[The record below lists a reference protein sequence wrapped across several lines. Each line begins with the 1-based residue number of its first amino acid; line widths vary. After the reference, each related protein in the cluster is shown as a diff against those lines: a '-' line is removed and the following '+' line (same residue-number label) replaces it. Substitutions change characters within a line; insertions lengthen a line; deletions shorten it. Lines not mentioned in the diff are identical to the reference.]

1 MQIKKTCSLIIATLF
16 IVVGVSCSNGDSP
29 DGPDMPVTPVGQTV
43 FMFFPWSNSLLSDFR
58 RTVEDMQTVVAQRS
72 MKDERVM
79 VFMATSEREAVLF
92 ELKKHNGRCLTDTL
106 RRYSDR
112 PFTSRQWLTSLFS
125 EVMTLAPASRYG
137 MVVGCHGL
145 AWVPVQG
152 QRNARKRLGS
162 QERIDEGD
170 NLYKEERIDE
180 GDNLY
185 KEEKIDEEELYK
197 EELYKEQKLLE
208 EERLERKKQGLSKD
222 QPQPND
228 LMHFEVQG
236 PVTTRF
242 IGGTYPETQIET
254 TDLADAMADAG
265 FHTEYILFDACY
277 MSSVE
282 VAYELKDVTH
292 YLIASPT
299 EVISYGFPYITM
311 GKHLLGTP
319 NYKGIADSFI
329 SFYSTYYLPYGTV
342 AVTDCTQLDALAAIA
357 QQINAAAEE
366 PTNAASAKQINAA
379 AEGKLNTATSG
390 KSAPNGVQIMDGYS
404 PTLFYDLGHLMSLK
418 NAGTVLTTAFAEQL
432 DKTVPYKGHTD
443 QYFTALKDAPIDI
456 KHYSG
461 LNTSQGS
468 LNRMADRLSE
478 TAWHKATN

>member
-1 MQIKKTCSLIIATLF
+1 MQIKKFCSLIIATLF

-29 DGPDMPVTPVGQTV
+29 DGPDVPVTPVGQTV
-43 FMFFPWSNSLLSDFR
+43 FMFFPWSNNLLSDFR
-58 RTVEDMQTVVAQRS
+58 RTVEDMQTVVTQRS
-72 MKDERVM
+72 MKDERIM
-79 VFMATSEREAVLF
+79 VFMATSEHEAVLF
-92 ELKKHNGRCLTDTL
+92 ELKKQNGRCLTDTL
-106 RRYSDR
+106 RRYSDC

-137 MVVGCHGL
+137 MVMGCHGL

-152 QRNARKRLGS
+152 QRSAPKRLGS
-162 QERIDEGD
+162 QERIDEED
-170 NLYKEERIDE
+170 NLYKEENIDKEGLYKEERIDKE
-180 GDNLY
+180 GD
-185 KEEKIDEEELYK
+185 
-197 EELYKEQKLLE
+197 
-208 EERLERKKQGLSKD
+208 
-222 QPQPND
+222 D

-265 FHTEYILFDACY
+265 LHTEYILFDACY

-299 EVISYGFPYITM
+299 EVLSYGFPYITM
-311 GKHLLGTP
+311 GKHLLGMP
-319 NYKGIADSFI
+319 NYKGIVDSFI
-329 SFYSTYYLPYGTV
+329 SFYSSYYLPYGTV

-357 QQINAAAEE
+357 QQINAAAE
-366 PTNAASAKQINAA
+366 AQ
-379 AEGKLNTATSG
+379 L
-390 KSAPNGVQIMDGYS
+390 APNGVQIMDGYS

-418 NAGTVLTTAFAEQL
+418 DAGTVLTAAFAEQL
-432 DKTVPYKGHTD
+432 EKTVPYKGHTG
-443 QYFTALKDAPIDI
+443 QYFTTLKDAPVDI

-468 LNRMADRLSE
+468 LNHMADRLSE
-478 TAWHKATN
+478 TAWYKATN

>member
-1 MQIKKTCSLIIATLF
+1 M
-16 IVVGVSCSNGDSP
+16 VGVSCSNGDSP
-29 DGPDMPVTPVGQTV
+29 DGPDVPVTPVGQTV

-92 ELKKHNGRCLTDTL
+92 ELKKQNGRCLTDTL
-106 RRYSDR
+106 QHYSDR

-152 QRNARKRLGS
+152 QRNARKKLDS
-162 QERIDEGD
+162 QERIDEED
-170 NLYKEERIDE
+170 NLYKEE
-180 GDNLY
+180 
-185 KEEKIDEEELYK
+185 
-197 EELYKEQKLLE
+197 KLLE

-254 TDLADAMADAG
+254 TDLANAMADAG

-319 NYKGIADSFI
+319 NYKGIVDSFI
-329 SFYSTYYLPYGTV
+329 SFYSSYNLPYGTV

-357 QQINAAAEE
+357 QQINEAATE
-366 PTNAASAKQINAA
+366 Q
-379 AEGKLNTATSG
+379 L
-390 KSAPNGVQIMDGYS
+390 APNGVQIMDGYS

-418 NAGTVLTTAFAEQL
+418 DAGTVLTAAFAEQL

-443 QYFTALKDAPIDI
+443 QYFTTLKDAPVDI
-456 KHYSG
+456 EHYSG

-468 LNRMADRLSE
+468 LNHMADRLSE
-478 TAWHKATN
+478 TAWYKATN

>member
-1 MQIKKTCSLIIATLF
+1 MLIKKICDFIIATLF

-29 DGPDMPVTPVGQTV
+29 DGPDVPVTPVGQTV

-72 MKDERVM
+72 MKDERIM

-92 ELKKHNGRCLTDTL
+92 ELKKQNGRCLTDTL

-152 QRNARKRLGS
+152 QRNAQKRLGS
-162 QERIDEGD
+162 QERIDEED
-170 NLYKEERIDE
+170 NLYKKERIDKE
-180 GDNLY
+180 G
-185 KEEKIDEEELYK
+185 
-197 EELYKEQKLLE
+197 
-208 EERLERKKQGLSKD
+208 
-222 QPQPND
+222 ND

-265 FHTEYILFDACY
+265 LHTEYILFDACY

-299 EVISYGFPYITM
+299 EVLSYGFPYITM

-319 NYKGIADSFI
+319 NYKGIVDSFI
-329 SFYSTYYLPYGTV
+329 SFYSSYNLPYGTV

-357 QQINAAAEE
+357 QQINAAA
-366 PTNAASAKQINAA
+366 
-379 AEGKLNTATSG
+379 AEQLV
-390 KSAPNGVQIMDGYS
+390 PNGVQIMDGYS

-418 NAGTVLTTAFAEQL
+418 DAGTVLTAAFAEQL
-432 DKTVPYKGHTD
+432 EKTVPYKGHTG
-443 QYFTALKDAPIDI
+443 QYFTTLKDAPVDI

-468 LNRMADRLSE
+468 LNHMADRLSE
-478 TAWHKATN
+478 TAWYKATN

>member
-1 MQIKKTCSLIIATLF
+1 MHIKKICSFIIATLF

-29 DGPDMPVTPVGQTV
+29 DGPDVPVTPVGQTV

-72 MKDERVM
+72 MKDECVM

-92 ELKKHNGRCLTDTL
+92 ELKKQNGRCLTDTL

-152 QRNARKRLGS
+152 QRSARKKLGS
-162 QERIDEGD
+162 QEKIDE
-170 NLYKEERIDE
+170 E
-180 GDNLY
+180 DNLY
-185 KEEKIDEEELYK
+185 KEEKIDK
-197 EELYKEQKLLE
+197 EGK
-208 EERLERKKQGLSKD
+208 
-222 QPQPND
+222 PND

-265 FHTEYILFDACY
+265 LHTEYILFDACY

-329 SFYSTYYLPYGTV
+329 SFYSSYNLPYGTV

-357 QQINAAAEE
+357 QQINAAATE
-366 PTNAASAKQINAA
+366 Q
-379 AEGKLNTATSG
+379 L
-390 KSAPNGVQIMDGYS
+390 APNGVQIMDGYS

-443 QYFTALKDAPIDI
+443 QYFTALKDAPVDI

-468 LNRMADRLSE
+468 LNRLADKLSE

>member
-1 MQIKKTCSLIIATLF
+1 MQIKKTCSLIIATLL
-16 IVVGVSCSNGDSP
+16 IVVGVSCSNGDNP
-29 DGPDMPVTPVGQTV
+29 DGPDGPVTPVGQTV

-92 ELKKHNGRCLTDTL
+92 ELKKQNGRCLTDTL

-152 QRNARKRLGS
+152 QRSARKRQGS
-162 QERIDEGD
+162 QERIDEED
-170 NLYKEERIDE
+170 NLYKEERID
-180 GDNLY
+180 
-185 KEEKIDEEELYK
+185 KEELYK
-197 EELYKEQKLLE
+197 EERIDKE
-208 EERLERKKQGLSKD
+208 GD
-222 QPQPND
+222 D

-265 FHTEYILFDACY
+265 LHTEYILFDACY

-319 NYKGIADSFI
+319 NYKGITDSFI
-329 SFYSTYYLPYGTV
+329 SFYSSYYLPYGTV

-357 QQINAAAEE
+357 QQINEAAEE

-390 KSAPNGVQIMDGYS
+390 KNAPNGVQIMDGYS

-418 NAGTVLTTAFAEQL
+418 NAGTVLTAAFAEQL

-443 QYFTALKDAPIDI
+443 QYFTALKDAPVDI

-468 LNRMADRLSE
+468 LNRLADRLSE

>member
-1 MQIKKTCSLIIATLF
+1 M
-16 IVVGVSCSNGDSP
+16 VGVSCSNGDSP
-29 DGPDMPVTPVGQTV
+29 DGPDVPVTPVGQTV

-92 ELKKHNGRCLTDTL
+92 ELKKQNGRCLTDTL

-170 NLYKEERIDE
+170 NLYKEEKIDKE
-180 GDNLY
+180 GLY
-185 KEEKIDEEELYK
+185 KEERIDK
-197 EELYKEQKLLE
+197 E
-208 EERLERKKQGLSKD
+208 GD
-222 QPQPND
+222 D

-254 TDLADAMADAG
+254 TDLADTMADAG
-265 FHTEYILFDACY
+265 LHTEYILFDACY

-299 EVISYGFPYITM
+299 EVLSYGFPYITM

-319 NYKGIADSFI
+319 NYKGIVDSFI
-329 SFYSTYYLPYGTV
+329 SFYSSYYLPYGTV

-357 QQINAAAEE
+357 QQINAADAEQ
-366 PTNAASAKQINAA
+366 NI
-379 AEGKLNTATSG
+379 
-390 KSAPNGVQIMDGYS
+390 PNGVQIMDGYS

-418 NAGTVLTTAFAEQL
+418 DAGTVLTAAFAEQL

-443 QYFTALKDAPIDI
+443 QYFTALKDAPVDI

-468 LNRMADRLSE
+468 LNRLADRLSE

>member
-1 MQIKKTCSLIIATLF
+1 M
-16 IVVGVSCSNGDSP
+16 VGVSCSNGDSP
-29 DGPDMPVTPVGQTV
+29 DGPDVPVTPVGQTV

-72 MKDERVM
+72 MKDERIM

-92 ELKKHNGRCLTDTL
+92 ELKKQNGRCLTDTL
-106 RRYSDR
+106 RRYNDR

-152 QRNARKRLGS
+152 QRSARKRLGS
-162 QERIDEGD
+162 QERIDEED
-170 NLYKEERIDE
+170 NLYKEERIDKE
-180 GDNLY
+180 G
-185 KEEKIDEEELYK
+185 E
-197 EELYKEQKLLE
+197 
-208 EERLERKKQGLSKD
+208 
-222 QPQPND
+222 PND

-265 FHTEYILFDACY
+265 LHTEYILFDACY

-299 EVISYGFPYITM
+299 EVLSYGFPYITM

-319 NYKGIADSFI
+319 NYKSIVDSFI
-329 SFYSTYYLPYGTV
+329 SFYSSYNLPYGTV

-357 QQINAAAEE
+357 QQINAAA
-366 PTNAASAKQINAA
+366 
-379 AEGKLNTATSG
+379 AEQLV
-390 KSAPNGVQIMDGYS
+390 PNGVQIMDGYS

-418 NAGTVLTTAFAEQL
+418 DAGTVLTAAFAEQL
-432 DKTVPYKGHTD
+432 DKTVPYKGHTG
-443 QYFTALKDAPIDI
+443 QYFTTLKDAPVDI

-468 LNRMADRLSE
+468 LNHMADRLSE
-478 TAWHKATN
+478 TAWYKATN

>member
-1 MQIKKTCSLIIATLF
+1 MHIKKIFDFIIATLL
-16 IVVGVSCSNGDSP
+16 IVVGVSCSNGDNP
-29 DGPDMPVTPVGQTV
+29 DGPDGPVTPVGQTV

-92 ELKKHNGRCLTDTL
+92 ELKKQNGRCLTDTL

-152 QRNARKRLGS
+152 QRSARKRLGS
-162 QERIDEGD
+162 QERIDEED
-170 NLYKEERIDE
+170 NLYKEERID
-180 GDNLY
+180 
-185 KEEKIDEEELYK
+185 K
-197 EELYKEQKLLE
+197 EELYN
-208 EERLERKKQGLSKD
+208 EERIDKEGD
-222 QPQPND
+222 D

-265 FHTEYILFDACY
+265 LHTEYILFDACY

-329 SFYSTYYLPYGTV
+329 SFYSSYYLPYGTV

-379 AEGKLNTATSG
+379 AEGKFNTAASG

-418 NAGTVLTTAFAEQL
+418 NAGTVLTAAFAEQL

-443 QYFTALKDAPIDI
+443 QYFTALKDAPVDI

-478 TAWHKATN
+478 TAWYKATN

>member
-1 MQIKKTCSLIIATLF
+1 MLIKKICSLIIATLF

-29 DGPDMPVTPVGQTV
+29 DGPDAPVTPVGQTV
-43 FMFFPWSNSLLSDFR
+43 FMFFPWSNNLLSDFR

-72 MKDERVM
+72 MKDERIV

-92 ELKKHNGRCLTDTL
+92 ELKKQNGRCLTDTL
-106 RRYSDR
+106 RHYSDR

-162 QERIDEGD
+162 QERIDEED
-170 NLYKEERIDE
+170 NLYKEERLDKE
-180 GDNLY
+180 GD
-185 KEEKIDEEELYK
+185 
-197 EELYKEQKLLE
+197 
-208 EERLERKKQGLSKD
+208 
-222 QPQPND
+222 D

-265 FHTEYILFDACY
+265 FHTEYILVDACY

-299 EVISYGFPYITM
+299 EVLSYGFPYITM

-329 SFYSTYYLPYGTV
+329 SFYSSYYLPYGTV

-357 QQINAAAEE
+357 QQINAAATEQINVAAAE
-366 PTNAASAKQINAA
+366 PTNAAS
-379 AEGKLNTATSG
+379 EGKLNTARSG
-390 KSAPNGVQIMDGYS
+390 KNVPNGVQIMDGYS

-418 NAGTVLTTAFAEQL
+418 DAGTVLTAAFAEQIE
-432 DKTVPYKGHTD
+432 KTVPYKGHTG
-443 QYFTALKDAPIDI
+443 QYFTTLKDAPVDI

-468 LNRMADRLSE
+468 LNHMADRLSE
-478 TAWHKATN
+478 TAWYKATN

>member
-29 DGPDMPVTPVGQTV
+29 DGPDVPVTPVGQTV

-58 RTVEDMQTVVAQRS
+58 RTVEDMQTVVAERS
-72 MKDERVM
+72 MKNERIM

-92 ELKKHNGRCLTDTL
+92 ELKKQNGRCLTDTL

-162 QERIDEGD
+162 QEKIDEEN
-170 NLYKEERIDE
+170 NLYKEERIDKE
-180 GDNLY
+180 G
-185 KEEKIDEEELYK
+185 EL
-197 EELYKEQKLLE
+197 
-208 EERLERKKQGLSKD
+208 
-222 QPQPND
+222 NN

-265 FHTEYILFDACY
+265 LHTEYILFDACY

-282 VAYELKDVTH
+282 VAYELKDITH

-299 EVISYGFPYITM
+299 EVLSYGFPYITM

-319 NYKGIADSFI
+319 NYKGIVNSFI
-329 SFYSTYYLPYGTV
+329 SFYSSYNLPYGTM

-357 QQINAAAEE
+357 QQINAAA
-366 PTNAASAKQINAA
+366 TGQ
-379 AEGKLNTATSG
+379 L
-390 KSAPNGVQIMDGYS
+390 APNGVQIMDGYS

-418 NAGTVLTTAFAEQL
+418 DAGTVLTAAFAEQL
-432 DKTVPYKGHTD
+432 EKTVPYKGHTG
-443 QYFTALKDAPIDI
+443 QYFTALKDAPVDI

-468 LNRMADRLSE
+468 LNHMADRLSE
-478 TAWHKATN
+478 TAWYKATN

>member
-29 DGPDMPVTPVGQTV
+29 DGPDVPVTPVGQTV

-72 MKDERVM
+72 MKDERIM

-92 ELKKHNGRCLTDTL
+92 ELKKQNGRCLTDTL

-162 QERIDEGD
+162 QERIDEED
-170 NLYKEERIDE
+170 NLYKEERIDKE
-180 GDNLY
+180 G
-185 KEEKIDEEELYK
+185 E
-197 EELYKEQKLLE
+197 
-208 EERLERKKQGLSKD
+208 
-222 QPQPND
+222 PND

-265 FHTEYILFDACY
+265 LHTEYILFDACY

-299 EVISYGFPYITM
+299 EVLSYGFPYITM

-319 NYKGIADSFI
+319 NYKGIVDSFI
-329 SFYSTYYLPYGTV
+329 SFYSSYNLPYGTV

-357 QQINAAAEE
+357 QQINAADAEQTNAAAAE
-366 PTNAASAKQINAA
+366 PTNAAS
-379 AEGKLNTATSG
+379 EGKLNTARSG
-390 KSAPNGVQIMDGYS
+390 KNVPNGVQIMDGYS

-418 NAGTVLTTAFAEQL
+418 DAGTVLTAAFAEQL
-432 DKTVPYKGHTD
+432 EKTVPYKGHTG
-443 QYFTALKDAPIDI
+443 QYFTTLKDAPVDI

-468 LNRMADRLSE
+468 LNHMADRLSE
-478 TAWHKATN
+478 TAWYKATN

>member
-1 MQIKKTCSLIIATLF
+1 M
-16 IVVGVSCSNGDSP
+16 VGVSCSNGDSP
-29 DGPDMPVTPVGQTV
+29 DGPDVPVTPVGQTV

-72 MKDERVM
+72 MKDERIM

-92 ELKKHNGRCLTDTL
+92 ELKKQNGRCLTDTL

-162 QERIDEGD
+162 QERIDEED
-170 NLYKEERIDE
+170 NLYKEERIDKE
-180 GDNLY
+180 G
-185 KEEKIDEEELYK
+185 E
-197 EELYKEQKLLE
+197 
-208 EERLERKKQGLSKD
+208 
-222 QPQPND
+222 PND

-299 EVISYGFPYITM
+299 EVLSYGFPYITM

-319 NYKGIADSFI
+319 NYKGIVDSFI
-329 SFYSTYYLPYGTV
+329 SFYSSYNLPYGTV

-357 QQINAAAEE
+357 QQINAAA
-366 PTNAASAKQINAA
+366 
-379 AEGKLNTATSG
+379 AEQLV
-390 KSAPNGVQIMDGYS
+390 PNGVQIMDGYS

-418 NAGTVLTTAFAEQL
+418 DAGTVLTAAFAEQL
-432 DKTVPYKGHTD
+432 EKTVPYKGHTC
-443 QYFTALKDAPIDI
+443 QYFTTLKDAPVDI

-468 LNRMADRLSE
+468 LNHMADRLSE
-478 TAWHKATN
+478 TAWYKATN

>member
-29 DGPDMPVTPVGQTV
+29 DGPDVPVTPVGQTV

-72 MKDERVM
+72 MKDERIM

-92 ELKKHNGRCLTDTL
+92 ELKKQNGQCLTDTL

-162 QERIDEGD
+162 QERIDEED
-170 NLYKEERIDE
+170 NLYKKERIDKE
-180 GDNLY
+180 G
-185 KEEKIDEEELYK
+185 
-197 EELYKEQKLLE
+197 
-208 EERLERKKQGLSKD
+208 
-222 QPQPND
+222 ND

-254 TDLADAMADAG
+254 TNLADAMADAG
-265 FHTEYILFDACY
+265 LHTEYILFDACY

-299 EVISYGFPYITM
+299 EVLSYGFPYITM

-319 NYKGIADSFI
+319 NYKGIVDSFI
-329 SFYSTYYLPYGTV
+329 SFYSSYNLPYGTV

-357 QQINAAAEE
+357 QQINAAA
-366 PTNAASAKQINAA
+366 
-379 AEGKLNTATSG
+379 AEQLV
-390 KSAPNGVQIMDGYS
+390 PNGVQIMDGYS

-418 NAGTVLTTAFAEQL
+418 DAGTVLTAAFAEQL
-432 DKTVPYKGHTD
+432 EKTVPYKGHTG
-443 QYFTALKDAPIDI
+443 QYFTTLKDAPVDI

-468 LNRMADRLSE
+468 LNHMADRLSE
-478 TAWHKATN
+478 TAWYKATN

>member
-29 DGPDMPVTPVGQTV
+29 DGPDAPVTPVGQTV

-72 MKDERVM
+72 MKDERIM

-92 ELKKHNGRCLTDTL
+92 ELKKQNGRCLTDTL

-152 QRNARKRLGS
+152 QRNAPKRLGS
-162 QERIDEGD
+162 QERIDE
-170 NLYKEERIDE
+170 E
-180 GDNLY
+180 DNLY
-185 KEEKIDEEELYK
+185 KEEKIDK
-197 EELYKEQKLLE
+197 EGE
-208 EERLERKKQGLSKD
+208 S
-222 QPQPND
+222 ND

-329 SFYSTYYLPYGTV
+329 SFYSSYYLPYGTV

-379 AEGKLNTATSG
+379 AEGKLNTARSG
-390 KSAPNGVQIMDGYS
+390 KNVPNGVQIMDGYS

-418 NAGTVLTTAFAEQL
+418 NAGTVLTAAFADQL

-443 QYFTALKDAPIDI
+443 QYFTALKDTPVDI

-478 TAWHKATN
+478 TAWYKATN

>member
-1 MQIKKTCSLIIATLF
+1 M
-16 IVVGVSCSNGDSP
+16 VGVSCSNGDNP
-29 DGPDMPVTPVGQTV
+29 DGPDVPVTPVGQTV

-92 ELKKHNGRCLTDTL
+92 ELKKQNGRCLTDTL

-112 PFTSRQWLTSLFS
+112 PFTSRQRLTSLFS

-162 QERIDEGD
+162 QERMDE
-170 NLYKEERIDE
+170 E
-180 GDNLY
+180 DNLY
-185 KEEKIDEEELYK
+185 KEEKIDKEGLYK
-197 EELYKEQKLLE
+197 EERIDKE
-208 EERLERKKQGLSKD
+208 GD
-222 QPQPND
+222 D

-265 FHTEYILFDACY
+265 LHTEYILFDACY

-329 SFYSTYYLPYGTV
+329 SFYSSYYLPYGTV

-366 PTNAASAKQINAA
+366 PTNAASAKHINAA

-443 QYFTALKDAPIDI
+443 QYFTALKDAPVDI

-468 LNRMADRLSE
+468 LNRLADKLSE

>member
-1 MQIKKTCSLIIATLF
+1 M
-16 IVVGVSCSNGDSP
+16 VGVSCSNGDSP
-29 DGPDMPVTPVGQTV
+29 DGPDVPVTPVGQTV

-72 MKDERVM
+72 MKNERIM

-92 ELKKHNGRCLTDTL
+92 ELKKQNGRCLTDTL

-162 QERIDEGD
+162 QEKIDEED
-170 NLYKEERIDE
+170 NLYKKERIDKE
-180 GDNLY
+180 G
-185 KEEKIDEEELYK
+185 E
-197 EELYKEQKLLE
+197 
-208 EERLERKKQGLSKD
+208 
-222 QPQPND
+222 PND

-265 FHTEYILFDACY
+265 LHTEYILFDACY

-299 EVISYGFPYITM
+299 EVLSYGFPYITM

-319 NYKGIADSFI
+319 NYKGIVDSFI
-329 SFYSTYYLPYGTV
+329 SFYSSYNLPYGTV

-357 QQINAAAEE
+357 QQINAADAE
-366 PTNAASAKQINAA
+366 Q
-379 AEGKLNTATSG
+379 LV
-390 KSAPNGVQIMDGYS
+390 PNGVQIMDGYS

-418 NAGTVLTTAFAEQL
+418 DAGTVLTAAFAEQL
-432 DKTVPYKGHTD
+432 DKAVPYKGHTG
-443 QYFTALKDAPIDI
+443 QYFTALKDEPVDI

-468 LNRMADRLSE
+468 LNHMADRLSE
-478 TAWHKATN
+478 TAWYKATN

>member
-1 MQIKKTCSLIIATLF
+1 MHIRKICDFIIATLF

-29 DGPDMPVTPVGQTV
+29 DGPDVPVTPVGQTV

-72 MKDERVM
+72 MKDERIM

-92 ELKKHNGRCLTDTL
+92 ELKKQNGRCFTDTL
-106 RRYSDR
+106 QHYSDR

-152 QRNARKRLGS
+152 QRSARKRLGS

-170 NLYKEERIDE
+170 NLYKEKRIDKE
-180 GDNLY
+180 G
-185 KEEKIDEEELYK
+185 E
-197 EELYKEQKLLE
+197 
-208 EERLERKKQGLSKD
+208 
-222 QPQPND
+222 PND

-265 FHTEYILFDACY
+265 LHTEYILFDACY

-299 EVISYGFPYITM
+299 EVLSYGFPYITM

-319 NYKGIADSFI
+319 NYKGIVDSFI
-329 SFYSTYYLPYGTV
+329 SFYSSYNLPYGTV

-357 QQINAAAEE
+357 QQINAADAE
-366 PTNAASAKQINAA
+366 Q
-379 AEGKLNTATSG
+379 LV
-390 KSAPNGVQIMDGYS
+390 PNGVQIMDGYS

-418 NAGTVLTTAFAEQL
+418 DAGTVLTAAFAEQL
-432 DKTVPYKGHTD
+432 EKTVPYKGHTG
-443 QYFTALKDAPIDI
+443 QYFTTLKDAPVDI

-468 LNRMADRLSE
+468 LNHMADRLSE
-478 TAWHKATN
+478 TAWYKATN

>member
-16 IVVGVSCSNGDSP
+16 IVVGVSCSNGDNP
-29 DGPDMPVTPVGQTV
+29 DGPDVPVTPVGQTV

-92 ELKKHNGRCLTDTL
+92 ELKKQNGRCLTDTL

-152 QRNARKRLGS
+152 QRSARKRLGS
-162 QERIDEGD
+162 QERIDEED
-170 NLYKEERIDE
+170 NLYKEERIDKE
-180 GDNLY
+180 GD
-185 KEEKIDEEELYK
+185 
-197 EELYKEQKLLE
+197 
-208 EERLERKKQGLSKD
+208 
-222 QPQPND
+222 D

-329 SFYSTYYLPYGTV
+329 SFYSSYYLPYGTV

-357 QQINAAAEE
+357 QQINAATEA
-366 PTNAASAKQINAA
+366 QI
-379 AEGKLNTATSG
+379 
-390 KSAPNGVQIMDGYS
+390 APNGVQIMDGYS

-443 QYFTALKDAPIDI
+443 QYFTALKDAPVDI

-468 LNRMADRLSE
+468 LNRMADKISE

>member
-29 DGPDMPVTPVGQTV
+29 DGPDVPVTPVGQTV

-72 MKDERVM
+72 MKDERIM

-92 ELKKHNGRCLTDTL
+92 ELKKQNGRCLTDTL

-152 QRNARKRLGS
+152 QRNAQKRLGS
-162 QERIDEGD
+162 QERIDEED
-170 NLYKEERIDE
+170 NLYKEERIDKE
-180 GDNLY
+180 G
-185 KEEKIDEEELYK
+185 E
-197 EELYKEQKLLE
+197 
-208 EERLERKKQGLSKD
+208 
-222 QPQPND
+222 PND

-299 EVISYGFPYITM
+299 EVLSYGFPYITM

-319 NYKGIADSFI
+319 NYKGIVDSFI
-329 SFYSTYYLPYGTV
+329 SFYSSYNLPYGTV

-357 QQINAAAEE
+357 QQINAADAEQ
-366 PTNAASAKQINAA
+366 TNAAS
-379 AEGKLNTATSG
+379 EGKLNTARSG
-390 KSAPNGVQIMDGYS
+390 KYAPNGVQIMDGYS
-404 PTLFYDLGHLMSLK
+404 PSLFYDLGHLMSLK
-418 NAGTVLTTAFAEQL
+418 DAGTVLTAAFAEQL

-443 QYFTALKDAPIDI
+443 QYFTTLKDAPVDI

-468 LNRMADRLSE
+468 LNHMADRLSE
-478 TAWHKATN
+478 TAWYKATN

>member
-1 MQIKKTCSLIIATLF
+1 M
-16 IVVGVSCSNGDSP
+16 VGVSCSNGDSP
-29 DGPDMPVTPVGQTV
+29 DGPDVPVTPVGQTV

-92 ELKKHNGRCLTDTL
+92 ELKKQNGRCLTDTL

-162 QERIDEGD
+162 QERIDEED
-170 NLYKEERIDE
+170 NLYKEERIDKE
-180 GDNLY
+180 G
-185 KEEKIDEEELYK
+185 E
-197 EELYKEQKLLE
+197 
-208 EERLERKKQGLSKD
+208 
-222 QPQPND
+222 PND

-299 EVISYGFPYITM
+299 EVLSYGFPYITM

-319 NYKGIADSFI
+319 NYKSIVDSFI
-329 SFYSTYYLPYGTV
+329 SFYSSYNLPYGTV

-357 QQINAAAEE
+357 QQINAAA
-366 PTNAASAKQINAA
+366 
-379 AEGKLNTATSG
+379 AEQLV
-390 KSAPNGVQIMDGYS
+390 PNGVQIMDGYS

-418 NAGTVLTTAFAEQL
+418 DAGTVLTAAFAEQL
-432 DKTVPYKGHTD
+432 EKTVPYKGHTG
-443 QYFTALKDAPIDI
+443 QYFTTLKDAPVDI

-468 LNRMADRLSE
+468 LNHMADRLSE
-478 TAWHKATN
+478 TAWYKATN

>member
-1 MQIKKTCSLIIATLF
+1 M
-16 IVVGVSCSNGDSP
+16 VGVSCSNGDNP
-29 DGPDMPVTPVGQTV
+29 DGPDVPVTPVGQTV

-92 ELKKHNGRCLTDTL
+92 ELKKQNGRCLTDTL

-162 QERIDEGD
+162 QERIDEED
-170 NLYKEERIDE
+170 NLYKEERIDKE
-180 GDNLY
+180 GEPY
-185 KEEKIDEEELYK
+185 KEER
-197 EELYKEQKLLE
+197 LLE

-222 QPQPND
+222 KPLPND

-265 FHTEYILFDACY
+265 LHTEYILFDACY

-329 SFYSTYYLPYGTV
+329 SFYSSYYLPYGTV

-366 PTNAASAKQINAA
+366 PTNAASAKQIKAA
-379 AEGKLNTATSG
+379 AEGKLNTAASG

-418 NAGTVLTTAFAEQL
+418 NAGTVLTAAFAEQL

-443 QYFTALKDAPIDI
+443 QYFTALKDTPVDI

-468 LNRMADRLSE
+468 LNRMADKISE
-478 TAWHKATN
+478 TAWYKATN

>member
-1 MQIKKTCSLIIATLF
+1 M
-16 IVVGVSCSNGDSP
+16 VGVSCSNGDNP
-29 DGPDMPVTPVGQTV
+29 DGPDVPVTPVGQTV

-72 MKDERVM
+72 MKDERIM

-92 ELKKHNGRCLTDTL
+92 ELKKQNGRCLTDTL
-106 RRYSDR
+106 QRYSDR

-162 QERIDEGD
+162 QERIEED
-170 NLYKEERIDE
+170 NLYKEERLDKE
-180 GDNLY
+180 GV
-185 KEEKIDEEELYK
+185 
-197 EELYKEQKLLE
+197 
-208 EERLERKKQGLSKD
+208 
-222 QPQPND
+222 PND

-265 FHTEYILFDACY
+265 LHTEYILFDACY

-299 EVISYGFPYITM
+299 EVLSYGFPYITM

-319 NYKGIADSFI
+319 NYKGIVDSFI
-329 SFYSTYYLPYGTV
+329 SFYSSYNLPYGTV

-357 QQINAAAEE
+357 QQINAAATE
-366 PTNAASAKQINAA
+366 PTNAAAAEQTNAA
-379 AEGKLNTATSG
+379 SEGKLNTARSG
-390 KSAPNGVQIMDGYS
+390 KNVPNGVQIMDGYS

-418 NAGTVLTTAFAEQL
+418 DAGTVLTAAFAEQL
-432 DKTVPYKGHTD
+432 DKTVPYKGHTS
-443 QYFTALKDAPIDI
+443 QYFTALKDVPVDI

-468 LNRMADRLSE
+468 LNHMADRLSE
-478 TAWHKATN
+478 TAWYKATN

>member
-1 MQIKKTCSLIIATLF
+1 M
-16 IVVGVSCSNGDSP
+16 VGVSCSNGDSP
-29 DGPDMPVTPVGQTV
+29 DGPDVPVTPVGQTV

-92 ELKKHNGRCLTDTL
+92 ELKKQNGRCLTDTL

-162 QERIDEGD
+162 QERIDEED
-170 NLYKEERIDE
+170 NLYKEERIDKE
-180 GDNLY
+180 G
-185 KEEKIDEEELYK
+185 E
-197 EELYKEQKLLE
+197 
-208 EERLERKKQGLSKD
+208 
-222 QPQPND
+222 PND

-299 EVISYGFPYITM
+299 EVLSYGFPYITM

-319 NYKGIADSFI
+319 NYKSIVDSFI
-329 SFYSTYYLPYGTV
+329 SFYSSYNLPYGTV

-357 QQINAAAEE
+357 QQINAAA
-366 PTNAASAKQINAA
+366 
-379 AEGKLNTATSG
+379 AEQLV
-390 KSAPNGVQIMDGYS
+390 PNGVQIMDGYS

-418 NAGTVLTTAFAEQL
+418 DAGTVLTAAFAEQL
-432 DKTVPYKGHTD
+432 DKTVPYKGHTG
-443 QYFTALKDAPIDI
+443 QYFTTLKDAPVDI

-468 LNRMADRLSE
+468 LNHMADRLSE
-478 TAWHKATN
+478 TAWYKATN

>member
-1 MQIKKTCSLIIATLF
+1 M
-16 IVVGVSCSNGDSP
+16 VGVSCSNGDSP
-29 DGPDMPVTPVGQTV
+29 DGPDGPVTPVGQTV

-92 ELKKHNGRCLTDTL
+92 ELKKQNGRCLTDTL

-152 QRNARKRLGS
+152 QRSARKRLGS
-162 QERIDEGD
+162 QERIDEED

-180 GDNLY
+180 EDTLY
-185 KEEKIDEEELYK
+185 KEEKIDKEGLYK
-197 EELYKEQKLLE
+197 GERIDKEGE
-208 EERLERKKQGLSKD
+208 
-222 QPQPND
+222 PND

-265 FHTEYILFDACY
+265 LHTEYILFDACY

-329 SFYSTYYLPYGTV
+329 SFYSSYYLPYGTV

-379 AEGKLNTATSG
+379 AEGKFNTAASG

-418 NAGTVLTTAFAEQL
+418 NAGTVLTAAFADQL

-443 QYFTALKDAPIDI
+443 QYFTALKDAPVDI

>member
-1 MQIKKTCSLIIATLF
+1 MLIKKTCSFIIATLF

-29 DGPDMPVTPVGQTV
+29 DGPDVPVTPVGQTV

-92 ELKKHNGRCLTDTL
+92 ELKKQNGRCLTDTL

-152 QRNARKRLGS
+152 QRNARKKLGS
-162 QERIDEGD
+162 QERIDEED
-170 NLYKEERIDE
+170 NLYKKERIDKE
-180 GDNLY
+180 G
-185 KEEKIDEEELYK
+185 E
-197 EELYKEQKLLE
+197 
-208 EERLERKKQGLSKD
+208 
-222 QPQPND
+222 PND

-299 EVISYGFPYITM
+299 EVLSYGFPYITM

-319 NYKGIADSFI
+319 NYKGIVDSFI
-329 SFYSTYYLPYGTV
+329 SFYSSYNLPYGTV

-357 QQINAAAEE
+357 QQINAAA
-366 PTNAASAKQINAA
+366 
-379 AEGKLNTATSG
+379 AEQLV
-390 KSAPNGVQIMDGYS
+390 PNGVQIMDGYS

-418 NAGTVLTTAFAEQL
+418 GAGTVLTAAFAEQL
-432 DKTVPYKGHTD
+432 EKTVPYKGHTG
-443 QYFTALKDAPIDI
+443 QYFTTLKDAPVDI

-468 LNRMADRLSE
+468 LNHMADRLSE
-478 TAWHKATN
+478 TAWYKATN

>member
-1 MQIKKTCSLIIATLF
+1 MQIKKTCSFIIATLF

-29 DGPDMPVTPVGQTV
+29 DGPDVPVTPVGQTV
-43 FMFFPWSNSLLSDFR
+43 FMFFPWSNNLLSDFR

-72 MKDERVM
+72 MKDERIM

-92 ELKKHNGRCLTDTL
+92 ELKKQNGQCLTDTL
-106 RRYSDR
+106 RHYSDR

-152 QRNARKRLGS
+152 QRNALKRLGS
-162 QERIDEGD
+162 QERIDEED
-170 NLYKEERIDE
+170 NLYMEERIDE
-180 GDNLY
+180 ENNLYKKERIDKEGLY
-185 KEEKIDEEELYK
+185 KEEKIDK
-197 EELYKEQKLLE
+197 E
-208 EERLERKKQGLSKD
+208 GV
-222 QPQPND
+222 PND

-265 FHTEYILFDACY
+265 LHTEYILFDACY

-299 EVISYGFPYITM
+299 EVLSYGFPYITM

-329 SFYSTYYLPYGTV
+329 SFYSSYNLPYGTV

-357 QQINAAAEE
+357 QQINAAAE
-366 PTNAASAKQINAA
+366 AQ
-379 AEGKLNTATSG
+379 LV
-390 KSAPNGVQIMDGYS
+390 PNGVQIMDGYN

-418 NAGTVLTTAFAEQL
+418 NAGTVLTAAFAEQL
-432 DKTVPYKGHTD
+432 DKTVPYKGHTG
-443 QYFTALKDAPIDI
+443 QYFTALKDAPVDI

-468 LNRMADRLSE
+468 LNHMADRLSE
-478 TAWHKATN
+478 TAWYKATN

>member
-1 MQIKKTCSLIIATLF
+1 M
-16 IVVGVSCSNGDSP
+16 VGVSCSNGDSP
-29 DGPDMPVTPVGQTV
+29 DGPDVPVTPVGQTV

-58 RTVEDMQTVVAQRS
+58 RTVEDMQTVVTQRS
-72 MKDERVM
+72 MKGERIM

-92 ELKKHNGRCLTDTL
+92 ELKKQNGRCLTDTL

-152 QRNARKRLGS
+152 QRNAPKRLGS
-162 QERIDEGD
+162 QEKIDE
-170 NLYKEERIDE
+170 E
-180 GDNLY
+180 DNLY
-185 KEEKIDEEELYK
+185 KEEKIDK
-197 EELYKEQKLLE
+197 E
-208 EERLERKKQGLSKD
+208 GD
-222 QPQPND
+222 D

-265 FHTEYILFDACY
+265 LHTEYILFDACY

-319 NYKGIADSFI
+319 NYKGIVDSFI
-329 SFYSTYYLPYGTV
+329 SFYSSYNLPYGTV

-357 QQINAAAEE
+357 QQINAAATE
-366 PTNAASAKQINAA
+366 QINAA
-379 AEGKLNTATSG
+379 TAEPTNGASGGKLNTARSG
-390 KSAPNGVQIMDGYS
+390 KNVPNGVQIMDGYS

-418 NAGTVLTTAFAEQL
+418 DAGTVLTAAFAEQL
-432 DKTVPYKGHTD
+432 DKTVPYKGHTG
-443 QYFTALKDAPIDI
+443 QYFTALKDAPVDI

-468 LNRMADRLSE
+468 LNRMADRISE

>member
-29 DGPDMPVTPVGQTV
+29 DGPDVPVTPVGQTV

-72 MKDERVM
+72 MKDERIM

-92 ELKKHNGRCLTDTL
+92 ELKKQNGRCFTDTL
-106 RRYSDR
+106 QRYSDR

-152 QRNARKRLGS
+152 QRNAPKRLGS
-162 QERIDEGD
+162 QEKIDEED

-180 GDNLY
+180 ENNLYKKERIDKEGLY
-185 KEEKIDEEELYK
+185 KEEKIDK
-197 EELYKEQKLLE
+197 E
-208 EERLERKKQGLSKD
+208 GV
-222 QPQPND
+222 PND

-265 FHTEYILFDACY
+265 LHTEYILFDACY

-299 EVISYGFPYITM
+299 EVLSYGFPYITM

-319 NYKGIADSFI
+319 NYKGIVDSFI
-329 SFYSTYYLPYGTV
+329 SFYSSYNLPYGTV

-357 QQINAAAEE
+357 QQINAAAAE
-366 PTNAASAKQINAA
+366 QINAA
-379 AEGKLNTATSG
+379 AAEPINAASEGKLNTARSG
-390 KSAPNGVQIMDGYS
+390 KNVPNGVQIMDGYN

-418 NAGTVLTTAFAEQL
+418 DTGTVLTAAFAEQL
-432 DKTVPYKGHTD
+432 DKTVPYKGHTG
-443 QYFTALKDAPIDI
+443 QYFTTLKDAPVDI

-468 LNRMADRLSE
+468 LNHMADRLSE
-478 TAWHKATN
+478 TAWYKATN

>member
-1 MQIKKTCSLIIATLF
+1 M
-16 IVVGVSCSNGDSP
+16 VGVSCSNGDNH
-29 DGPDMPVTPVGQTV
+29 DGPDGPVTPVGQTV

-92 ELKKHNGRCLTDTL
+92 ELKKQNGRCLTDTL
-106 RRYSDR
+106 QRYSDR

-162 QERIDEGD
+162 QERIDEED
-170 NLYKEERIDE
+170 NLYKEERIDKE
-180 GDNLY
+180 GLY
-185 KEEKIDEEELYK
+185 KEERIDK
-197 EELYKEQKLLE
+197 E
-208 EERLERKKQGLSKD
+208 GD
-222 QPQPND
+222 D
-228 LMHFEVQG
+228 LMHFEIQG

-265 FHTEYILFDACY
+265 LHTEYILFDACY

-329 SFYSTYYLPYGTV
+329 SFYSSYYLPYGTV

-418 NAGTVLTTAFAEQL
+418 NAGTVLTAAFAEQL

-443 QYFTALKDAPIDI
+443 QYFTALKDAPVDI

-478 TAWHKATN
+478 TAWYKATN

>member
-1 MQIKKTCSLIIATLF
+1 M
-16 IVVGVSCSNGDSP
+16 VGVSCSNGDNP
-29 DGPDMPVTPVGQTV
+29 DGPDAPVTPVGQTV

-72 MKDERVM
+72 MKNERIM

-92 ELKKHNGRCLTDTL
+92 ELKKQNGRCLTDTL

-125 EVMTLAPASRYG
+125 EVMTLAPASHYG

-152 QRNARKRLGS
+152 QRNAPKRLGS
-162 QERIDEGD
+162 QERIDE
-170 NLYKEERIDE
+170 E
-180 GDNLY
+180 DNLY
-185 KEEKIDEEELYK
+185 KEEKIDK
-197 EELYKEQKLLE
+197 EGE
-208 EERLERKKQGLSKD
+208 S
-222 QPQPND
+222 ND

-299 EVISYGFPYITM
+299 EVLSYGFPYITM

-319 NYKGIADSFI
+319 NYKGIVDSFI
-329 SFYSTYYLPYGTV
+329 SFYSSYNLPYGTV

-357 QQINAAAEE
+357 QQINAADAE
-366 PTNAASAKQINAA
+366 Q
-379 AEGKLNTATSG
+379 LV
-390 KSAPNGVQIMDGYS
+390 PNGVQIMDGYS

-418 NAGTVLTTAFAEQL
+418 DAGTVLTAAFAEQL
-432 DKTVPYKGHTD
+432 EKTVPYKGHTG
-443 QYFTALKDAPIDI
+443 QYFTTLKDAPVDI

-468 LNRMADRLSE
+468 LNHMADRLSE
-478 TAWHKATN
+478 TAWYKATN

>member
-1 MQIKKTCSLIIATLF
+1 M
-16 IVVGVSCSNGDSP
+16 VGVSCSNGDSP
-29 DGPDMPVTPVGQTV
+29 DGPDVPVTPVGQTV
-43 FMFFPWSNSLLSDFR
+43 FMFFPWSNNLLSDFR

-92 ELKKHNGRCLTDTL
+92 ELKKQNGRCLTDTL

-162 QERIDEGD
+162 QERIDEED
-170 NLYKEERIDE
+170 NLYKEERIDKE
-180 GDNLY
+180 GLY
-185 KEEKIDEEELYK
+185 KEEKIDK
-197 EELYKEQKLLE
+197 E
-208 EERLERKKQGLSKD
+208 GD
-222 QPQPND
+222 D

-265 FHTEYILFDACY
+265 LHTEYILFDACY

-299 EVISYGFPYITM
+299 EVLSYGFPYITM

-329 SFYSTYYLPYGTV
+329 SFYSSYNLPYGTV

-357 QQINAAAEE
+357 QQINAAA
-366 PTNAASAKQINAA
+366 
-379 AEGKLNTATSG
+379 AEQLV
-390 KSAPNGVQIMDGYS
+390 PNGVQIMDGYS

-418 NAGTVLTTAFAEQL
+418 DAGTVLTAAFAEQIE
-432 DKTVPYKGHTD
+432 KTVPYKGHTG
-443 QYFTALKDAPIDI
+443 QYFTTLKDEPVDI

-468 LNRMADRLSE
+468 LNHMADRLSE
-478 TAWHKATN
+478 TAWYKATN

>member
-1 MQIKKTCSLIIATLF
+1 M
-16 IVVGVSCSNGDSP
+16 VGVSCSNGDSP
-29 DGPDMPVTPVGQTV
+29 DGPDVPVTPVGQTV

-92 ELKKHNGRCLTDTL
+92 ELKKQNGRCLTDTL

-162 QERIDEGD
+162 QERIDEED
-170 NLYKEERIDE
+170 NLYKEERLDKE
-180 GDNLY
+180 GEPY
-185 KEEKIDEEELYK
+185 
-197 EELYKEQKLLE
+197 
-208 EERLERKKQGLSKD
+208 
-222 QPQPND
+222 D

-299 EVISYGFPYITM
+299 EVLSYGFPYITM

-319 NYKGIADSFI
+319 NYKGIVDSFI
-329 SFYSTYYLPYGTV
+329 SFYSSYNLPYGTV

-357 QQINAAAEE
+357 QQINAADAE
-366 PTNAASAKQINAA
+366 Q
-379 AEGKLNTATSG
+379 LV
-390 KSAPNGVQIMDGYS
+390 PNGVQIMDGYS

-418 NAGTVLTTAFAEQL
+418 DAGTVLTAAFAEQIE
-432 DKTVPYKGHTD
+432 KTVPYKGHTG
-443 QYFTALKDAPIDI
+443 QYFTTLKDAPVDI

-468 LNRMADRLSE
+468 LNRLADRLSE

>member
-58 RTVEDMQTVVAQRS
+58 RTVEDMQTVVTQRS
-72 MKDERVM
+72 MKDERIM

-92 ELKKHNGRCLTDTL
+92 ELKKQNGRCLTDTL
-106 RRYSDR
+106 RHYSDR

-152 QRNARKRLGS
+152 QRNAPKRLGS
-162 QERIDEGD
+162 QEKIDEED

-180 GDNLY
+180 ENNLYKKERIDKEGLY
-185 KEEKIDEEELYK
+185 KEEKIDK
-197 EELYKEQKLLE
+197 E
-208 EERLERKKQGLSKD
+208 GV
-222 QPQPND
+222 PND

-299 EVISYGFPYITM
+299 EVLSYGFPYITM

-319 NYKGIADSFI
+319 NYKGIVDSFI
-329 SFYSTYYLPYGTV
+329 SFYSSYNLPYGTV

-357 QQINAAAEE
+357 QQINAAATE
-366 PTNAASAKQINAA
+366 PRNAAS
-379 AEGKLNTATSG
+379 EGKLNTARSG
-390 KSAPNGVQIMDGYS
+390 KNVTNGVQIMDGYS

-418 NAGTVLTTAFAEQL
+418 DADTVLTAAFAEQL

-443 QYFTALKDAPIDI
+443 QYFTALKDAPVDI

-468 LNRMADRLSE
+468 LNHMADRFSE
-478 TAWHKATN
+478 TAWYKATN

>member
-1 MQIKKTCSLIIATLF
+1 M
-16 IVVGVSCSNGDSP
+16 VGVSCSNGDSP
-29 DGPDMPVTPVGQTV
+29 DGPDVPVTPVGQTV

-58 RTVEDMQTVVAQRS
+58 RTVEDMQTVVAERS
-72 MKDERVM
+72 MKNERIM

-92 ELKKHNGRCLTDTL
+92 ELKKQNGRCLTDTL

-152 QRNARKRLGS
+152 QRSARKRLGS
-162 QERIDEGD
+162 QERIDEED
-170 NLYKEERIDE
+170 NLYKEERIDKE
-180 GDNLY
+180 G
-185 KEEKIDEEELYK
+185 E
-197 EELYKEQKLLE
+197 
-208 EERLERKKQGLSKD
+208 
-222 QPQPND
+222 PND

-299 EVISYGFPYITM
+299 EVLSYGFPYITM

-319 NYKGIADSFI
+319 NYKSIVDSFI
-329 SFYSTYYLPYGTV
+329 SFYSSYNLPYGTV

-357 QQINAAAEE
+357 QQINAAA
-366 PTNAASAKQINAA
+366 
-379 AEGKLNTATSG
+379 AEQLV
-390 KSAPNGVQIMDGYS
+390 PNGVQIMDGYS

-418 NAGTVLTTAFAEQL
+418 DAGTVLTAAFAEQL
-432 DKTVPYKGHTD
+432 DKAVPYKGHTG
-443 QYFTALKDAPIDI
+443 QYFTALKDEPVDI

-468 LNRMADRLSE
+468 LNHMADRLSE
-478 TAWHKATN
+478 TAWYKATN

>member
-1 MQIKKTCSLIIATLF
+1 MHIKKIFDFIIATLL

-29 DGPDMPVTPVGQTV
+29 DGPDVPVTPVGQTV
-43 FMFFPWSNSLLSDFR
+43 FMFFPWSNSLISDFR

-72 MKDERVM
+72 MKDERIM

-92 ELKKHNGRCLTDTL
+92 ELKKQNGRCLTDTL

-152 QRNARKRLGS
+152 QRSARKRLGS
-162 QERIDEGD
+162 QERMDEED
-170 NLYKEERIDE
+170 NLYKEERIDKE
-180 GDNLY
+180 GEPY
-185 KEEKIDEEELYK
+185 KEERIDK
-197 EELYKEQKLLE
+197 E
-208 EERLERKKQGLSKD
+208 GD
-222 QPQPND
+222 D

-254 TDLADAMADAG
+254 TDLADAMADADL
-265 FHTEYILFDACY
+265 HTEYILFDACY

-329 SFYSTYYLPYGTV
+329 SFYSSYYLPYGTV

-379 AEGKLNTATSG
+379 SEGKLNTATSG

-418 NAGTVLTTAFAEQL
+418 NAGTVLTAAFAEQL

-443 QYFTALKDAPIDI
+443 QYFTALKDAPVDI

-468 LNRMADRLSE
+468 LNRMADKIGE

>member
-1 MQIKKTCSLIIATLF
+1 M
-16 IVVGVSCSNGDSP
+16 VGVSCSNGDSP
-29 DGPDMPVTPVGQTV
+29 DGPDVPVTPVGQTV

-72 MKDERVM
+72 MKDERIM

-92 ELKKHNGRCLTDTL
+92 ELKKQNGRCLTDTL

-137 MVVGCHGL
+137 MMVGCHGL

-162 QERIDEGD
+162 QERIDE
-170 NLYKEERIDE
+170 E
-180 GDNLY
+180 DNLY
-185 KEEKIDEEELYK
+185 KEEKIDK
-197 EELYKEQKLLE
+197 E
-208 EERLERKKQGLSKD
+208 GD
-222 QPQPND
+222 D

-265 FHTEYILFDACY
+265 LHTEYILFDACY

-299 EVISYGFPYITM
+299 EVLSYGFPYITM

-319 NYKGIADSFI
+319 NYKSIVDSFI
-329 SFYSTYYLPYGTV
+329 SFYSSYNLPYGTV

-357 QQINAAAEE
+357 QQINAAAE
-366 PTNAASAKQINAA
+366 AQ
-379 AEGKLNTATSG
+379 L
-390 KSAPNGVQIMDGYS
+390 APNGVQIMDGYS

-418 NAGTVLTTAFAEQL
+418 DAGTVLTAAFAEQI
-432 DKTVPYKGHTD
+432 DKTVPYKGHTG
-443 QYFTALKDAPIDI
+443 QYFTALKDEPVDI

-468 LNRMADRLSE
+468 LNHMADRLSE
-478 TAWHKATN
+478 TAWYKATN

>member
-1 MQIKKTCSLIIATLF
+1 MHIKKICHFIIATLF
-16 IVVGVSCSNGDSP
+16 IAVGVSCSNGDSP
-29 DGPDMPVTPVGQTV
+29 DGPDVPVTPVGQTV

-79 VFMATSEREAVLF
+79 VFMATSKREAVLF
-92 ELKKHNGRCLTDTL
+92 ELKKQNGRCLTDTL

-162 QERIDEGD
+162 QERIDEED
-170 NLYKEERIDE
+170 NLYKEERIDKE
-180 GDNLY
+180 GD
-185 KEEKIDEEELYK
+185 
-197 EELYKEQKLLE
+197 
-208 EERLERKKQGLSKD
+208 
-222 QPQPND
+222 D

-265 FHTEYILFDACY
+265 LHTEYILFDACY

-299 EVISYGFPYITM
+299 EVLSYGFPYITM

-319 NYKGIADSFI
+319 NYKGIVDSFI
-329 SFYSTYYLPYGTV
+329 SFYSSYNLPYGTV

-357 QQINAAAEE
+357 QQINAAA
-366 PTNAASAKQINAA
+366 
-379 AEGKLNTATSG
+379 AEQLV
-390 KSAPNGVQIMDGYS
+390 PNGVQTMDGYS

-432 DKTVPYKGHTD
+432 EKTVPYKGHTD
-443 QYFTALKDAPIDI
+443 QYFTALKDAPVDI

-468 LNRMADRLSE
+468 LNHMADRLSE

>member
-1 MQIKKTCSLIIATLF
+1 M
-16 IVVGVSCSNGDSP
+16 VGVSCSNGDSP
-29 DGPDMPVTPVGQTV
+29 DGPDVPVTPVGQTV
-43 FMFFPWSNSLLSDFR
+43 FMFFPWSNSLLSDFK

-72 MKDERVM
+72 MKDERIM

-92 ELKKHNGRCLTDTL
+92 ELKKQNGRCLTDTL

-152 QRNARKRLGS
+152 QRNAQKRLGS
-162 QERIDEGD
+162 QERIDEED
-170 NLYKEERIDE
+170 NLYKKERIDKE
-180 GDNLY
+180 G
-185 KEEKIDEEELYK
+185 
-197 EELYKEQKLLE
+197 
-208 EERLERKKQGLSKD
+208 
-222 QPQPND
+222 ND

-254 TDLADAMADAG
+254 TNLADAMADAG

-299 EVISYGFPYITM
+299 EVLSYGFPYITM

-319 NYKGIADSFI
+319 NYKGIVDSFI
-329 SFYSTYYLPYGTV
+329 SFYSSYNLPYGTV

-357 QQINAAAEE
+357 QQINAAA
-366 PTNAASAKQINAA
+366 
-379 AEGKLNTATSG
+379 AEQLV
-390 KSAPNGVQIMDGYS
+390 PNGVQIMDGYS

-418 NAGTVLTTAFAEQL
+418 DAGTVLTAAFAEQL
-432 DKTVPYKGHTD
+432 DKAVPYKGHTG
-443 QYFTALKDAPIDI
+443 QYFTALKDAPVDI

-468 LNRMADRLSE
+468 LNHMADRLSE
-478 TAWHKATN
+478 TAWYKATN

>member
-1 MQIKKTCSLIIATLF
+1 MLIKKICSLIIATLF

-29 DGPDMPVTPVGQTV
+29 DGPDAPVTPVGQTV
-43 FMFFPWSNSLLSDFR
+43 FMFFPWSNNLLSDFR

-72 MKDERVM
+72 MKDERIV

-92 ELKKHNGRCLTDTL
+92 ELKKQNGRCLTDTL
-106 RRYSDR
+106 RHYSDR

-125 EVMTLAPASRYG
+125 EVITLAPASRYG

-162 QERIDEGD
+162 QERIDEED
-170 NLYKEERIDE
+170 NLYKEERLDKE
-180 GDNLY
+180 GD
-185 KEEKIDEEELYK
+185 
-197 EELYKEQKLLE
+197 
-208 EERLERKKQGLSKD
+208 
-222 QPQPND
+222 D

-265 FHTEYILFDACY
+265 LHTEYILFDACY

-299 EVISYGFPYITM
+299 EVLSYGFPYITM

-329 SFYSTYYLPYGTV
+329 SFYSSYYLPYGTV

-357 QQINAAAEE
+357 QQINAAATEQINVAAAE
-366 PTNAASAKQINAA
+366 PTNAAS
-379 AEGKLNTATSG
+379 EGKLNTARSG
-390 KSAPNGVQIMDGYS
+390 KNVPNGVQIMDGYS

-418 NAGTVLTTAFAEQL
+418 DAGTVLTAAFAEQIE
-432 DKTVPYKGHTD
+432 KTVPYKGHTG
-443 QYFTALKDAPIDI
+443 QYFTTLKDAPVDI

-468 LNRMADRLSE
+468 LNHMADRLSE
-478 TAWHKATN
+478 TAWYKATN

>member
-1 MQIKKTCSLIIATLF
+1 MQIKKICDFIIATLF

-29 DGPDMPVTPVGQTV
+29 DGPDVPVTPVGQTV
-43 FMFFPWSNSLLSDFR
+43 FMFFPWSNNLLSDFR

-72 MKDERVM
+72 MKDERIM

-92 ELKKHNGRCLTDTL
+92 ELKKQNGRCLTDTL
-106 RRYSDR
+106 RHYSDR

-162 QERIDEGD
+162 QERIDKED
-170 NLYKEERIDE
+170 NLYKEERIDKE
-180 GDNLY
+180 GPY
-185 KEEKIDEEELYK
+185 KKERIDKEELYK
-197 EELYKEQKLLE
+197 EERIDKE
-208 EERLERKKQGLSKD
+208 GD
-222 QPQPND
+222 D

-265 FHTEYILFDACY
+265 LHTEYILFDACY

-299 EVISYGFPYITM
+299 EVLSYGFPYITM

-329 SFYSTYYLPYGTV
+329 SFYSSYNLPYGTV

-357 QQINAAAEE
+357 QQINAAATE
-366 PTNAASAKQINAA
+366 Q
-379 AEGKLNTATSG
+379 LV
-390 KSAPNGVQIMDGYS
+390 PNGVQIMDGYS

-418 NAGTVLTTAFAEQL
+418 DAGTVLTAAFAEQL
-432 DKTVPYKGHTD
+432 DKTVPYKGHTG
-443 QYFTALKDAPIDI
+443 QYFTALKDTPVDI

-468 LNRMADRLSE
+468 LNHMADRFSE
-478 TAWHKATN
+478 TAWYKATN